1 MKRKTLREKIVTV
14 VIQFCNGDITFDLLD
29 LRILRLIR
37 DDRKRHCAEC
47 QRVKTLIEKQIEKFE
62 KM

>member
-14 VIQFCNGDITFDLLD
+14 VIQFCSGDITFDLLD

-37 DDRKRHCAEC
+37 DEQKRKCGEC
-47 QRVKTLIEKQIEKFE
+47 IWNKEPRPQDDFTENK
-62 KM
+62 